1 MAEFKGTKGKWK
13 YEVKYGKGTPRISV
27 IIPNSER
34 FQQEIILGRISDDD
48 CTVSSCCC
56 VREHANAKLIAA
68 APELLEALE
77 EIIEMNRQTALDQY
91 GDAEKAE
98 SWSCVTIARKA
109 IKKATE

>member
-1 MAEFKGTKGKWK
+1 MAEFKGTKGKW
-13 YEVKYGKGTPRISV
+13 YLQEYSDAYTN
-27 IIPNSER
+27 IIRCNSGIGFETKWIGSTSQSSGNEER
-34 FQQEIILGRISDDD
+34 Y
-48 CTVSSCCC
+48 
-56 VREHANAKLIAA
+56 NAKLMAA